1 VQEAHRPTFLPL
13 TTDAAAGVGARGVL
27 SRAREADASA
37 NACWTSLLAG
47 RSSATRWGLDSR
59 LRRLSEATSVYV
71 GTRWWFSEGSAHRRR
86 VAHAQVCIEEAVT
99 EGDGQEFAK
108 AFMGYDHAMA
118 SAVVAAGTR
127 WQHARAAADVSA
139 RGHREAG

>member
-1 VQEAHRPTFLPL
+1 MLQAQGPTFLPL
-13 TTDAAAGVGARGVL
+13 TADAAARIGARTVL
-27 SRAREADASA
+27 SRATEADETA

-47 RSSATRWGLDSR
+47 CSSAVRWGLDTR

-86 VAHAQVCIEEAVT
+86 VANAQTCIEEAIT

-118 SAVVAAGTR
+118 CAVVAAGQGQGR
-127 WQHARAAADVSA
+127 
-139 RGHREAG
+139 HRRS